1 MHDRDFS
8 SFKTTY
14 MYHYLGLS
22 FEVYNSFLPQL
33 ASKLRAVESVSPK
46 KCLNYD
52 DLCSKMHLFEAL
64 FLDFQIQQLAI
75 LKPVEVGKSYIPQ
88 KKAL

>member
-1 MHDRDFS
+1 MANV
-8 SFKTTY
+8 K
-14 MYHYLGLS
+14 
-22 FEVYNSFLPQL
+22 VQ
-33 ASKLRAVESVSPK
+33 K

-52 DLCSKMHLFEAL
+52 DLCSKIHLFQAL

-75 LKPVEVGKSYIPQ
+75 SKPVEVGKSYISQ

>member
-1 MHDRDFS
+1 MCEE
-8 SFKTTY
+8 KGNTY
-14 MYHYLGLS
+14 STYALGDATASGLCN
-22 FEVYNSFLPQL
+22 VP
-33 ASKLRAVESVSPK
+33 AITSKLLLLLEVQK

-52 DLCSKMHLFEAL
+52 DLCSKMHLFQTL

>member
-1 MHDRDFS
+1 M
-8 SFKTTY
+8 K
-14 MYHYLGLS
+14 
-22 FEVYNSFLPQL
+22 V
-33 ASKLRAVESVSPK
+33 SKIDGCNCTRCTRPYAAPV
-46 KCLNYD
+46 
-52 DLCSKMHLFEAL
+52 FEAL

>member
-1 MHDRDFS
+1 MVIRSKKFS
-8 SFKTTY
+8 
-14 MYHYLGLS
+14 
-22 FEVYNSFLPQL
+22 LPQL
-33 ASKLRAVESVSPK
+33 ASKLRAVESVSTK

-52 DLCSKMHLFEAL
+52 DLCNKMHLFQAL

>member
-1 MHDRDFS
+1 MIGIYTRIYLALSYQWNFKRQNLKNGLIFGVNLS
-8 SFKTTY
+8 SK
-14 MYHYLGLS
+14 
-22 FEVYNSFLPQL
+22 N
-33 ASKLRAVESVSPK
+33 
-46 KCLNYD
+46 
-52 DLCSKMHLFEAL
+52 DLIPGINFSKMHFFQAL

>member
-1 MHDRDFS
+1 M
-8 SFKTTY
+8 T
-14 MYHYLGLS
+14 
-22 FEVYNSFLPQL
+22 EILPV
-33 ASKLRAVESVSPK
+33 SKLLSIMM
-46 KCLNYD
+46 NYD
-52 DLCSKMHLFEAL
+52 DLCSKMHLFLAL